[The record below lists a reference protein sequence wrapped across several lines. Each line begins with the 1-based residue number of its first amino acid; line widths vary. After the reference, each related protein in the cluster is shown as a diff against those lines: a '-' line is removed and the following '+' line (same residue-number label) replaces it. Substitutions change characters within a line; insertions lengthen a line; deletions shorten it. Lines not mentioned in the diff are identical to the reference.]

1 MYLLLLA
8 FSTLPEMVLGFPSF
22 RSKLPNGVR
31 VPCPNGAFG
40 CEDGVCQGL
49 GHASCAGGSLPLNKF
64 GQDMVKNNHEW
75 TKQLCEADSDG
86 DGFTNGEELG
96 DPCCRWAAW
105 GIPSDYTAG
114 FTPTHPG
121 DANDKQQS
129 YQRPACETTDPKA
142 SGPVMGEFNPG
153 EIQKNV
159 SMFIDNY
166 AIPGVKTTYVD
177 IAWNFPDDTE
187 DVFHIIFGEA
197 IVNTPGGVLHHFV
210 ITGCPEK
217 WPAEMHGKVVVGSRE
232 VRRSCQMPFGN
243 WAPGGNVIAM
253 PSWAGKPIGKN
264 AKMKAFLVNV
274 HFDNYALREDLVSRD
289 GLRFY
294 YTPTLR
300 PEELTQL
307 FTLKANYYPTMLIP
321 PKKQRYFMT
330 RECTVDIKNATS
342 KQPVEAQVV
351 YAGFHA
357 HLLGVEMAYERIRG
371 NDGLSIAVRSP
382 WYFDDQSNT
391 NVYVQNIT
399 LKTGDRLSS
408 TCVFNSQGR
417 DDMTVIGLETTD
429 EMCGIHIELRPG
441 GLEEICGGRIWTGE
455 LSEEESLLGLQLK
468 HPITTADGV
477 WTSSPSEGAP
487 LTTVF
492 SKIKQSENSQS
503 GNSQSENSGTCKEGP
518 SQLQSLCPQL
528 LLAVQAGSGNCD
540 KSMGELAMGKDMNA
554 QILALVA
561 NYTVLQA
568 CCTDACKTVCPQH
581 AVCTGAGAAPTNTP
595 ASGTSHSMHVAL
607 TGFAAYM
614 CALAL

>member
-1 MYLLLLA
+1 
-8 FSTLPEMVLGFPSF
+8 
-22 RSKLPNGVR
+22 
-31 VPCPNGAFG
+31 
-40 CEDGVCQGL
+40 
-49 GHASCAGGSLPLNKF
+49 
-64 GQDMVKNNHEW
+64 
-75 TKQLCEADSDG
+75 
-86 DGFTNGEELG
+86 
-96 DPCCRWAAW
+96 
-105 GIPSDYTAG
+105 
-114 FTPTHPG
+114 
-121 DANDKQQS
+121 
-129 YQRPACETTDPKA
+129 
-142 SGPVMGEFNPG
+142 
-153 EIQKNV
+153 
-159 SMFIDNY
+159 
-166 AIPGVKTTYVD
+166 
-177 IAWNFPDDTE
+177 
-187 DVFHIIFGEA
+187 
-197 IVNTPGGVLHHFV
+197 
-210 ITGCPEK
+210 
-217 WPAEMHGKVVVGSRE
+217 
-232 VRRSCQMPFGN
+232 MPFGN

-371 NDGLSIAVRSP
+371 NDRLSIAVRSP

-399 LKTGDRLSS
+399 LKTGDKLSS
-408 TCVFNSQGR
+408 TCIFNSQGR
-417 DDMTVIGLETTD
+417 DDMAVIGLETTD
-429 EMCGIHIELRPG
+429 EMCGIHVELRPG
-441 GLEEICGGRIWTGE
+441 GLEANCGGRIWTGE

-492 SKIKQSENSQS
+492 SKIKQSDNSQS
-503 GNSQSENSGTCKEGP
+503 GNSQSGNSGTCKKGP
-518 SQLQSLCPQL
+518 PQLQSLCPQL
-528 LLAVQAGSGNCD
+528 LLAVQASSGDCD
-540 KSMGELAMGKDMNA
+540 ETMGELAMGKDINA
-554 QILALVA
+554 QIIALIA

-568 CCTDACKTVCPQH
+568 CCTDACKTVCPH
-581 AVCTGAGAAPTNTP
+581 HVVCTGAGAAPTGTP
-595 ASGTSHSMHVAL
+595 ASGASHSMHVAI
-607 TGFAAYM
+607 TGFVPYM

>member
-22 RSKLPNGVR
+22 RSKLPNGER
-31 VPCPNGAFG
+31 VPCPDGAFG

-121 DANDKQQS
+121 DVHDKQQS

-166 AIPGVKTTYVD
+166 AIPNVRTTYVD

-187 DVFHIIFGEA
+187 DVLHIIFGEA
-197 IVNTPGGVLHHFV
+197 IVNTLGGVLHHFV

-217 WPAEMHGKVVVGSRE
+217 WPAEMHGKVVVGGRE

-243 WAPGGNVIAM
+243 WAPGGNVVEM

-274 HFDNYALREDLVSRD
+274 HFDNYALRDDLVSRD

-300 PEELTQL
+300 PEEMTQL

-330 RECTVDIKNATS
+330 RECTVGIKHATS
-342 KQPVEAQVV
+342 KEPVEAQVV

-371 NDGLSIAVRSP
+371 NDRLSIAVRSP

-399 LKTGDRLSS
+399 LKTGDKLSS
-408 TCVFNSQGR
+408 TCIFNSQGR
-417 DDMTVIGLETTD
+417 DDVTVIGLETTD
-429 EMCGIHIELRPG
+429 EMCGIHVELRPG
-441 GLEEICGGRIWTGE
+441 GLEANCEGRIWTGE
-455 LSEEESLLGLQLK
+455 LSEEEDLLGLQLK
-468 HPITTADGV
+468 HPITSADGV

-487 LTTVF
+487 LTTIF

-503 GNSQSENSGTCKEGP
+503 ENSQSENSGTCKEGP
-518 SQLQSLCPQL
+518 PQLQSLCPQL
-528 LLAVQAGSGNCD
+528 LLAVQAGSGDCD
-540 KSMGELAMGKDMNA
+540 ESMGELAVGKDVNA
-554 QILALVA
+554 RIIDHIA

-581 AVCTGAGAAPTNTP
+581 AVCTGAGDATTVMP
-595 ASGTSHSMHVAL
+595 ASGASHTMHVAL